1 MALVDCSGGGGGSR
15 VRRAV
20 TCARARSAAHE
31 AAPSSHRLT
40 DEGVERLRA
49 LPHWHWGAHWGARD
63 SATHITL
70 GVGSTGG
77 AVADAVCR
85 PYEHSQAMRAV
96 GAAAAH
102 TVYTVAQPAECSLEA
117 ILIMPKL
124 LTAGQSPMPRGQ
136 RDAMTQVAEGAVT
149 VRVGWQLSKR
159 KALTQCREAQ
169 PHGRE
174 RTRRLDDGTTAAVYL
189 ELVRTTALS
198 FAAMAL
204 GGLKVGG
211 FSATLL
217 AACCLSPVRM
227 PAVRVNPPIRIP
239 RRAAL
244 LNTSFD
250 PSLEA
255 HRMPPPR
262 VEPMLCWSRLA
273 CASQQRGPRRPHRPH
288 RAVRV
293 RCCSCCRRC
302 RRTSL
307 LMPLARS
314 CTLVALLCG

>member
-1 MALVDCSGGGGGSR
+1 
-15 VRRAV
+15 
-20 TCARARSAAHE
+20 
-31 AAPSSHRLT
+31 
-40 DEGVERLRA
+40 
-49 LPHWHWGAHWGARD
+49 
-63 SATHITL
+63 
-70 GVGSTGG
+70 
-77 AVADAVCR
+77 
-85 PYEHSQAMRAV
+85 
-96 GAAAAH
+96 
-102 TVYTVAQPAECSLEA
+102 VYPVAQPAERCLEA
-117 ILIMPKL
+117 ILIMPKP

-136 RDAMTQVAEGAVT
+136 RDAMAQVAEGAVT

-174 RTRRLDDGTTAAVYL
+174 RTRRLDDGTTAAVDL

-204 GGLKVGG
+204 GSLTVDGL
-211 FSATLL
+211 SATLL

-227 PAVRVNPPIRIP
+227 PPVRVNPPIRIQ

-244 LNTSFD
+244 LNTSLD

-273 CASQQRGPRRPHRPH
+273 CASQQRGPHRPHRPH

-293 RCCSCCRRC
+293 RCCSCCRC

-314 CTLVALLCG
+314 CTLVALLCSQSGELCHPRTLPRQARLLLSGREAKAEASILECLDSVEPIVPVAAVRREARSQLVVAHHAHGATPGC

>member
-1 MALVDCSGGGGGSR
+1 
-15 VRRAV
+15 
-20 TCARARSAAHE
+20 
-31 AAPSSHRLT
+31 
-40 DEGVERLRA
+40 
-49 LPHWHWGAHWGARD
+49 
-63 SATHITL
+63 
-70 GVGSTGG
+70 
-77 AVADAVCR
+77 
-85 PYEHSQAMRAV
+85 
-96 GAAAAH
+96 
-102 TVYTVAQPAECSLEA
+102 VYPVAQPAERCLEA
-117 ILIMPKL
+117 ILIMLKP

-136 RDAMTQVAEGAVT
+136 RDAMAQVAEGAVRM
-149 VRVGWQLSKR
+149 RVGWQLSEC
-159 KALTQCREAQ
+159 KALPQCREAQ

-174 RTRRLDDGTTAAVYL
+174 RTRRLDDDGTTAAVDL

-204 GGLKVGG
+204 GSLTVDGL
-211 FSATLL
+211 SATLL

-227 PAVRVNPPIRIP
+227 PPVRVNPPIRIQ

-273 CASQQRGPRRPHRPH
+273 CASQQRGPHRPHWPH

-293 RCCSCCRRC
+293 RCSCCRCRRC

-314 CTLVALLCG
+314 CTLVDLLCGQSGELCHPRTLPRQARLLLSGRETEAEASILECLDSVEPIVPVAAVRREARSQLVVAHHAHGATPGC